1 MGCTGGKASAPR
13 SRDTLATP
21 DNTLLASQSSTKHGS
36 LVSFNN
42 ELPSPGTAGSRH
54 VAHAETTAPN
64 RFQPNSTLSSDGGTQ
79 ATVVME
85 GTLLSDN
92 ATQVFEIGEHVTTV
106 FGFKGTISFGPD
118 TNNYYIVASAD
129 ESRFVGASA
138 IKKAAKPDSLQVDD
152 HVIVITDFAS
162 DGSSR
167 TPLKR
172 GLKGVVSDYHEGD
185 AYIKFGGSEQLR
197 VLSKNLHNLEKIKA
211 QPKVAVEIQTARV
224 DVNNHCL
231 HVENKL
237 TQKGPDSQRRVMNP
251 KSPRTDE
258 RLEKT
263 KHEAESG
270 GAFTCVAFTPKNAP
284 LVLAPTSRRQ
294 RQLCCCA

>member
-42 ELPSPGTAGSRH
+42 ESPLSGTAGSRH

-79 ATVVME
+79 
-85 GTLLSDN
+85 
-92 ATQVFEIGEHVTTV
+92 VFEIGEHVATV
-106 FGFKGTISFGPD
+106 FGFKGTITDGPD
-118 TNNYYIVASAD
+118 LNNYYIVASRD

-138 IKKAAKPDSLQVDD
+138 IKKAAKPDAFQVDD

-270 GAFTCVAFTPKNAP
+270 GAFTCVAFTPKDPP
-284 LVLAPTSRRQ
+284 LVLAPASRRQ